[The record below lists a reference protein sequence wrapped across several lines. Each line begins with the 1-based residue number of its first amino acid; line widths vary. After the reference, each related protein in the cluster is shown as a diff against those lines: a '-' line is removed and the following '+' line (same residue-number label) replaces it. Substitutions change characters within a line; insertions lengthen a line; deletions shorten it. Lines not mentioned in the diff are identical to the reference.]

1 MEAAEARKLRLS
13 APLPKSV
20 AAKKT
25 AMETAISTLNRTAN
39 YGFGETTTAATYE
52 IAGLYQDFG
61 KALMD
66 SERPPKLKEL
76 ELEQY
81 NLLLE
86 EQAFPFEEKAIQAHE
101 ANLKRIEQG
110 RYDDW
115 VKRSATALLQIAPGK
130 YAKRE
135 QSEDSYGSLR

>member
-1 MEAAEARKLRLS
+1 MP
-13 APLPKSV
+13 PLGQFVSIQNQPI
-20 AAKKT
+20 AD
-25 AMETAISTLNRTAN
+25 
-39 YGFGETTTAATYE
+39 TTTAATYE

-61 KALMD
+61 KSILD
-66 SERPPKLKEL
+66 SERPAKLKDL

-101 ANLKRIEQG
+101 ANVRRIEQG
-110 RYDDW
+110 RYDNW
-115 VKRSATALLQIAPGK
+115 IKQSANALMQMAPGK

-135 QSEDSYGSLR
+135 QSEDIYGSLR

>member
-1 MEAAEARKLRLS
+1 MES
-13 APLPKSV
+13 AIGS
-20 AAKKT
+20 
-25 AMETAISTLNRTAN
+25 LNRAAG
-39 YGFGETTTAATYE
+39 YGFAETTTAATYE

-61 KALMD
+61 QSLMN
-66 SERPPKLKEL
+66 SERPAKLKEL

-101 ANLKRIEQG
+101 ANVRRIEQG
-110 RYDDW
+110 RYDAW
-115 VKRSATALLQIAPGK
+115 IKQSAAALVKIAPGK

-135 QSEDSYGSLR
+135 QSEDTYGTLR